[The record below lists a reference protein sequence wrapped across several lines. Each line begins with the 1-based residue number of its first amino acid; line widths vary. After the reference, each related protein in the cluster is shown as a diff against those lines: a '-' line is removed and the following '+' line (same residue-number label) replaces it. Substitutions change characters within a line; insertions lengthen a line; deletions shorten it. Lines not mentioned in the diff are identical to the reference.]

1 MAGRVLRV
9 FEVVRKGRAS
19 GRRND
24 ILHPRVFSVTG
35 PVQEYDE
42 LGPSTIPGIST
53 RTVVRIEE
61 TKLLD
66 HSAQIISICLS
77 MQVCSWI
84 SFKRLTNTS
93 FSSDK
98 KWYRELPIDLAS
110 GRRKHH
116 SLSFG
121 VDFVPCRVRTHK
133 PSTIPQYSRKG
144 YLSWISL
151 GSAILVV
158 Y

>member
-1 MAGRVLRV
+1 VTPINESITGCSGILRCKELV
-9 FEVVRKGRAS
+9 QHQEYGGPGPSSVRKGRAS

-77 MQVCSWI
+77 MPYKVKGGKKTITAI
-84 SFKRLTNTS
+84 SVSKKNT
-93 FSSDK
+93 
-98 KWYRELPIDLAS
+98 REMEYNS
-110 GRRKHH
+110 
-116 SLSFG
+116 
-121 VDFVPCRVRTHK
+121 
-133 PSTIPQYSRKG
+133 
-144 YLSWISL
+144 
-151 GSAILVV
+151 
-158 Y
+158 